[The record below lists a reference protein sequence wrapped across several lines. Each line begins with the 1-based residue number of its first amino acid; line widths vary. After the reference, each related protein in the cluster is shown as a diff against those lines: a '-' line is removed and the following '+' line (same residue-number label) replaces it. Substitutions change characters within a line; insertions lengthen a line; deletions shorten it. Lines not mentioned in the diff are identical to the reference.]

1 MMWKR
6 RVGVM
11 VLIVLLL
18 FQGTSGS
25 ASPPSHRLFSSSEQ
39 DLLSIVSYLSDV
51 QTLCEE
57 AMRYCFSSNV
67 TINFD
72 DPITS
77 MYDEDYATLSNQ
89 TKEQLKTTFLS
100 TIFNT
105 SDIYEQ
111 SESYELLGD
120 VLRPLHNLVENVSL
134 LVNNH
139 CALISIFIELI
150 ALSSNDTINRQ
161 QINQEIHS
169 GYLILSECKQG
180 LLEIDAIL
188 LDLPAYV
195 STKLD
200 TYTSLLNTVFH
211 RYQTYLEMFLKRVS
225 SVEPELFLFIE
236 DNQYYIGENIL
247 ITGVFISNSSSIK
260 EQQISIYLDETLMI
274 ECITDENGSFQTNI
288 MIPDQLEPKI
298 YSLHAETVY
307 QDTLVSSSCINITIS
322 LLPTFL
328 SLYLS
333 QKEYSPG
340 EDIHI
345 TGRLYSY
352 NKKGIK
358 DGITIQLAQHS
369 FNVLANET
377 GHYQCSTAGIQTCG
391 IYTIQ
396 SIFEPES
403 IYAPCSSDKSNFSIN
418 YPTKLTIAAD
428 RPNASIGDIITIS
441 GRLSNSSSNRS
452 LNNKIIFLSLNN
464 KNISKSLTNETG
476 WYRFLWDTSNESD
489 GIYESSVT
497 FYSDDLSLRN
507 GHSNSLKM
515 QLSTS
520 FFASLLHLFTLALQQ
535 LLIPFCLIATL
546 IILLYLFK
554 RSTKRKKG
562 KASEL
567 AKIQEMHNTD
577 SLRQPF
583 DEILKERYKTATSLN
598 KKIIYQYHL
607 LIHQLMSKGLSVTKA
622 NTHLEVQNILL
633 KKGYPSD
640 SVNSVTITFEQVQY
654 ASYIADDQDLIRF
667 NDTIISIINHGG
679 QTL

>member
-1 MMWKR
+1 
-6 RVGVM
+6 M

-72 DPITS
+72 EPITS
-77 MYDEDYATLSNQ
+77 MYDKDYATLSNQ
-89 TKEQLKTTFLS
+89 TKERLKTTFLS

-111 SESYELLGD
+111 SESYELLWD
-120 VLRPLHNLVENVSL
+120 VLTPLHNLVENVSL

-139 CALISIFIELI
+139 SALISIFIELI
-150 ALSSNDTINRQ
+150 ALSSNDTINRE

-169 GYLILSECKQG
+169 GYALLSECKQE
-180 LLEIDAIL
+180 LFEIDAIL

-195 STKLD
+195 STTLD

-211 RYQTYLEMFLKRVS
+211 RYQSYLEMFLKRFS

-236 DNQYYIGENIL
+236 DDQYYIGENIL

-260 EQQISIYLDETLMI
+260 EQQISIYLDEILMN
-274 ECITDENGSFQTNI
+274 ECVTDENGSFQTNI
-288 MIPDQLEPKI
+288 MIPDPLEPKI
-298 YSLHAETVY
+298 YSLHAETAY
-307 QDTLVSSSCINITIS
+307 QDTFVSSSSINISIS

-340 EDIHI
+340 KDIHI

-352 NKKGIK
+352 NKEGIK
-358 DGITIQLAQHS
+358 DGITIQMAQHS
-369 FNVLANET
+369 FNVLTNET

-391 IYTIQ
+391 RYTIQ
-396 SIFEPES
+396 SIFEPKS
-403 IYAPCSSDKSNFSIN
+403 IYAPSSSDKSNFSIN
-418 YPTKLTIAAD
+418 YPTKLTIRAD
-428 RPNASIGDIITIS
+428 RLNVSIGDVITIS

-452 LNNKIIFLSLNN
+452 LYNKTIFLSSDD

-489 GIYESSVT
+489 GIYEISVT
-497 FYSDDLSLRN
+497 FYSDDISLRD
-507 GHSNSLKM
+507 GHSNSLKT

-554 RSTKRKKG
+554 GSTKRNKE

-567 AKIQEMHNTD
+567 AKIQKMHNTD
-577 SLRQPF
+577 SVKQPF

-607 LIHQLMSKGLSVTKA
+607 LIHQLMNTGLSVTKA

-633 KKGYPSD
+633 KDGYPSD

-654 ASYIADDQDLIRF
+654 APYIADDQDLILF
-667 NDTIISIINHGG
+667 NDTIISIIDHGG
-679 QTL
+679 QAL